1 MNKTIL
7 TLAMTSALFLTS
19 CNETAKQ
26 ESTEITTATDPAV
39 DSTMVSTDVIK
50 TTSTD
55 KEGKT
60 LDMAVDPIKGIATVN
75 FNGETIE
82 MMQEKSA
89 SGVWFKNDTYELRGK
104 GNDLE
109 LTKDGKVVFKHV
121 DDKQDVEAK
130 SANGD
135 VLTMNFN
142 NSEGTVKAYLNG
154 GDQIDLKEEKAA
166 SGIWYKNDQY
176 ELRGKGDSY
185 ELKKEGK
192 TVFKN

>member
-7 TLAMTSALFLTS
+7 TLALTSALFLTS

-26 ESTEITTATDPAV
+26 ESTEITTATEPAV

-55 KEGKT
+55 KDGKT
-60 LDMAVDPIKGIATVN
+60 LDMSVDPIKGIATVN
-75 FNGETIE
+75 FNGESIE
-82 MMQEKSA
+82 MVQEKSA

>member
-26 ESTEITTATDPAV
+26 ESTEITTATEPAV

-55 KEGKT
+55 KDGKT
-60 LDMAVDPIKGIATVN
+60 LDMTVDPIKGIATVN

-82 MMQEKSA
+82 MVQEKSA
-89 SGVWFKNDTYELRGK
+89 SGVWFKNETYELRGK

>member
-26 ESTEITTATDPAV
+26 ESTEITTATEPAV

-55 KEGKT
+55 KDGKT
-60 LDMAVDPIKGIATVN
+60 LDMVVDPIKGIATVN

-82 MMQEKSA
+82 MVQEKSA

-130 SANGD
+130 SGNGD

>member
-26 ESTEITTATDPAV
+26 ESTEITTATEPAV
-39 DSTMVSTDVIK
+39 DSTMVNTDVIK

-55 KEGKT
+55 KDGKT
-60 LDMAVDPIKGIATVN
+60 LDMTVDPIKGIATVN

>member
-1 MNKTIL
+1 
-7 TLAMTSALFLTS
+7 MTSALFLTS

-26 ESTEITTATDPAV
+26 ESTEITTATEPAV

-55 KEGKT
+55 KDGKT
-60 LDMAVDPIKGIATVN
+60 LDMAVDPIKGIATVI

-130 SANGD
+130 SGNGD

>member
-26 ESTEITTATDPAV
+26 ESTEITTANKPAV
-39 DSTMVSTDVIK
+39 DSTIVSTDVIK

-55 KEGKT
+55 KDGKT
-60 LDMAVDPIKGIATVN
+60 LDMTVDPIKGVATVN

>member
-26 ESTEITTATDPAV
+26 ESTEITTATEPAV
-39 DSTMVSTDVIK
+39 DSTMVNTDVIK

-55 KEGKT
+55 KDGKT
-60 LDMAVDPIKGIATVN
+60 LDMTVDPIKGIATVN

-82 MMQEKSA
+82 MVQEKSA

-121 DDKQDVEAK
+121 DEKQDVEAK

>member
-26 ESTEITTATDPAV
+26 ESTEITTANKPAV
-39 DSTMVSTDVIK
+39 DSTIVSTDVIK

-55 KEGKT
+55 KDGKT
-60 LDMAVDPIKGIATVN
+60 LDMTVDPIKGVATVN

-89 SGVWFKNDTYELRGK
+89 SGVWYKNDTYELRGK

>member
-7 TLAMTSALFLTS
+7 TLALTSALFLTS

-26 ESTEITTATDPAV
+26 ESTEITTATEPAI
-39 DSTMVSTDVIK
+39 DSTMVNTDVIK

-55 KEGKT
+55 KDGKT
-60 LDMAVDPIKGIATVN
+60 LDMVVDPIKGIATVI

>member
-19 CNETAKQ
+19 CKETAKQ
-26 ESTEITTATDPAV
+26 ESTEITTATEAVV
-39 DSTMVSTDVIK
+39 DSTMVNTDVIK

-55 KEGKT
+55 RDGKT
-60 LDMAVDPIKGIATVN
+60 LDMTVDPIKGTATVN

-109 LTKDGKVVFKHV
+109 LTKDGNIVFKHV
-121 DDKQDVEAK
+121 DDKQDIEAK

-142 NSEGTVKAYLNG
+142 NSDGTVKAYLNG

-166 SGIWYKNDQY
+166 SGIWYTNDHY
-176 ELRGKGDSY
+176 DLSGKGDSY
-185 ELKKEGK
+185 ELKKDGK